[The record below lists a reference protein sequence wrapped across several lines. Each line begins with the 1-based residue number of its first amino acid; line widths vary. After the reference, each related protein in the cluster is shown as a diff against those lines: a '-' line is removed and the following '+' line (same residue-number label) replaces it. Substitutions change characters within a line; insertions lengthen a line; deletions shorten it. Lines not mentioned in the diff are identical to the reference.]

1 MCLKYIKSMLQQVGN
16 TPLIKLT
23 KVTKRVKAN
32 IFVKLE
38 LLNPSGSYKDRM
50 ALSMVEA
57 AEKGLTW
64 NGKRLEPGG
73 VVCDASSGNTAPA
86 LAFVCA
92 VKKYRCRLG
101 IYKPQVLRDDV
112 RIKITRIYGAEV
124 SECPSPIEYI
134 PKDVWNRLSEEEK
147 NLSWIIAGKK
157 YMYELERNNPDVIW
171 VDQIYNKYNYIG
183 QMTMGYEIYDQLDGE
198 IDAWGCSIGSGG
210 TMLGV
215 SLALKEKRISPLTFG
230 VIPYTSEV
238 YIQFKEGRKEAKK
251 GEFWFSNAH
260 QKLVELM
267 DLEKWQTE
275 KSIIEEM
282 FDKGYPDEMFRI
294 TDEEARN
301 MANKLA
307 QEEGIWCGISS
318 GANVL
323 AALKVAKRMKP
334 GQNIVTV
341 IVDRRDRYLG
351 EYPYETY
358 VV

>member
-1 MCLKYIKSMLQQVGN
+1 MKYINSMLELIGN
-16 TPLIKLT
+16 TPLLKLN
-23 KVTKRVKAN
+23 KVAKDVKAN
-32 IFVKLE
+32 VFVKLE
-38 LLNPSGSYKDRM
+38 FMNPSGSCKDRM
-50 ALSMVEA
+50 ALAMVEA

-64 NGKRLEPGG
+64 NGKKLMPGG

-92 VKKYRCRLG
+92 MKKYKCKLG
-101 IYKPQVLRDDV
+101 IYKPQVLNNDI

-124 SECPSPIEYI
+124 SECLSPTEYLPRDI
-134 PKDVWNRLSEEEK
+134 WEHLSEEEK
-147 NLSWIIAGKK
+147 DLSWVIAGKK
-157 YMYELERNNPDVIW
+157 YMYELERNNSDVVW
-171 VDQIYNKYNYIG
+171 VDQIYNKYNYKG
-183 QMTMGYEIYDQLDGE
+183 QMKMGYEIYEQLDGK

-215 SLALKEKRISPLTFG
+215 LLALKEKGVEPPTFG
-230 VIPYTSEV
+230 VIPFTGEV
-238 YIQFKEGRKEAKK
+238 YIKVKNGKKEAKK
-251 GEFWFSNAH
+251 GDFEFSNAH

-267 DLEKWQTE
+267 DLKKWQTE

-282 FDKGYPDEMFRI
+282 LEKEYPDEMFRI
-294 TDEEARN
+294 TDEEARD
-301 MANKLA
+301 MANRLA

-323 AALKVAKRMKP
+323 AALKVAKRMEP
-334 GQNIVTV
+334 GQNVVTV

-351 EYPYETY
+351 EYPQEIY

>member
-1 MCLKYIKSMLQQVGN
+1 MKYENNMLKLIGN
-16 TPLIKLT
+16 APLLKLT
-23 KVTKRVKAN
+23 KVTKDVKAN
-32 IFVKLE
+32 VFVKLE
-38 LLNPSGSYKDRM
+38 FLNPSGSYKDRM
-50 ALSMVEA
+50 ALAMVEA

-64 NGKRLEPGG
+64 NGKKLKPGG
-73 VVCDASSGNTAPA
+73 IVCDASSGNTAPA

-92 VKKYRCRLG
+92 VKGYKCKLG
-101 IYKPQVLRDDV
+101 IYKPQVLKNDI
-112 RIKITRIYGAEV
+112 RIKITSIYGAEV
-124 SECPSPIEYI
+124 SECPSPTEYI
-134 PKDVWNRLSEEEK
+134 PKDIWEQLSEKEK
-147 NLSWIIAGKK
+147 DLSWVIAGKK
-157 YMYELERNNPDVIW
+157 YMYELEKNNPNIVW

-183 QMTMGYEIYDQLDGE
+183 QMKMGYEIYEQMNGK

-215 SLALKEKRISPLTFG
+215 SMALKEKGSEPLTFG
-230 VIPYTSEV
+230 VIPFTSEV
-238 YIQFKEGRKEAKK
+238 YIQLKGKKKEAKK
-251 GEFWFSNAH
+251 GEFKFSNVH

-267 DLEKWQTE
+267 DLKKWQTE

-282 FDKGYPDEMFRI
+282 FDRGYPHEILRI

-301 MANKLA
+301 MANRLA
-307 QEEGIWCGISS
+307 YEEGIWCGISS

-323 AALKVAKRMKP
+323 TALKVAKKMEP
-334 GQNIVTV
+334 GQNVVTV

>member
-1 MCLKYIKSMLQQVGN
+1 MTKYIENMLQQIGN

-23 KVTKRVKAN
+23 KVAKGIKAN
-32 IFVKLE
+32 VFVKLE

-50 ALSMVEA
+50 AISMVEA

-64 NGKRLEPGG
+64 NGKKLSAHG

-92 VKKYRCRLG
+92 VKGYQAKIG
-101 IYKPQVLRDDV
+101 IYKSLVRKDDI
-112 RIKITRIYGAEV
+112 RLKITRIYGADV
-124 SECPSPIEYI
+124 IPCPSPTDYMSASEW
-134 PKDVWNRLSEEEK
+134 KKLSKEEK
-147 NLSWIIAGKK
+147 DLSWVIAGKK
-157 YMYELERNNPDVIW
+157 WAFDLEKNDPSVVW

-183 QMTMGYEIYDQLDGE
+183 QMSMGYEIYEQLDGK

-215 SLALKEKRISPLTFG
+215 SLALKEKGVAPLTFG
-230 VIPYTSEV
+230 VVPFKTEV
-238 YIQFKEGRKEAKK
+238 YIQFKKGVKEAGKND
-251 GEFWFSNAH
+251 FWFSNAH
-260 QKLVELM
+260 QKLVGLM
-267 DLEKWQTE
+267 NLEKWQTE

-282 FDKGYPDEMFRI
+282 FDRGYPEKMFRI

-301 MANKLA
+301 MANRLA

-323 AALKVAKRMKP
+323 AALKIAKKLDY
-334 GQNIVTV
+334 GQNVVTV

-351 EYPYETY
+351 EYLHETY